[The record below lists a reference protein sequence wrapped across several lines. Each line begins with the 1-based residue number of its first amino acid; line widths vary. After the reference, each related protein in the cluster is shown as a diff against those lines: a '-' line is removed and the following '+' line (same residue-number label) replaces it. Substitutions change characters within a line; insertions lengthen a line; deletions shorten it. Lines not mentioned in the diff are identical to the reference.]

1 MIELSDKFKSA
12 LGTSRT
18 TTVYPVLR
26 IYKGVRLDEEN
37 QDFEGQSDG
46 VINLSI
52 KSTTLKNF
60 AGVYENY
67 EPLLINTPSLT
78 TTADLINNKFTTS
91 NMSVDISNYEYAGK
105 KFSDNVVDYLKS
117 VCQVFFVCNGID
129 SLEDSLLM
137 YTGTIRRFNQSA
149 ESTILNLEDYTQQV
163 LSIKVPSTL
172 IPENVA
178 QYDEKDFG
186 KPYPAVYGNL
196 DATPLIY
203 NKYDRL
209 EVDKPTQKIYGTWNE
224 ELILNTKMML

>member
-67 EPLLINTPSLT
+67 EPL
-78 TTADLINNKFTTS
+78 
-91 NMSVDISNYEYAGK
+91 
-105 KFSDNVVDYLKS
+105 
-117 VCQVFFVCNGID
+117 
-129 SLEDSLLM
+129 
-137 YTGTIRRFNQSA
+137 
-149 ESTILNLEDYTQQV
+149 
-163 LSIKVPSTL
+163 
-172 IPENVA
+172 
-178 QYDEKDFG
+178 
-186 KPYPAVYGNL
+186 
-196 DATPLIY
+196 
-203 NKYDRL
+203 
-209 EVDKPTQKIYGTWNE
+209 
-224 ELILNTKMML
+224 